1 MFAARD
7 AQRDIVQHDLLAA
20 SHRSMLQLNETAAIC
35 RHNEITE
42 VNRNRAACH
51 TPFAIAPVLSRRD
64 GVAQLVPPVFLAGD
78 LRSLRAFSPA
88 RQKKTKL
95 SSRASVIRTRAPKP
109 PSGESHQ
116 QDELSPG

>member
-64 GVAQLVPPVFLAGD
+64 LVAQVVPPVFFGG
-78 LRSLRAFSPA
+78 RPEVSSGFFPRTPEKNKQSSPPSL
-88 RQKKTKL
+88 
-95 SSRASVIRTRAPKP
+95 VRTRAPD
-109 PSGESHQ
+109 SHQ
-116 QDELSPG
+116 LDERS

>member
-64 GVAQLVPPVFLAGD
+64 VVAQVVPPVFFGRRPEAPSRL
-78 LRSLRAFSPA
+78 FPPA
-88 RQKKTKL
+88 PTTTNT
-95 SSRASVIRTRAPKP
+95 STPDTCTRT
-109 PSGESHQ
+109 
-116 QDELSPG
+116 

>member
-64 GVAQLVPPVFLAGD
+64 VVAQLVPPVFFGG
-78 LRSLRAFSPA
+78 RPQGSSGFFPRPA
-88 RQKKTKL
+88 KNTKL
-95 SSRASVIRTRAPKP
+95 SSRASVIRA
-109 PSGESHQ
+109 
-116 QDELSPG
+116 LA